1 MGRISLHPGCEERQ
15 ARQIE
20 LAVAE
25 PEEGVE
31 FDPES
36 SQIPDTP
43 FAEDI
48 PDYNSYNVAELKVLC
63 RERGLGVSGS
73 KSELVQRLDAADTDS
88 TEAPTEEVPVE
99 EEEVGPSEEAP
110 AEGPKEGDVSESGGE
125 TTTE

>member
-48 PDYNSYNVAELKVLC
+48 PDYNSYNVAE
-63 RERGLGVSGS
+63 
-73 KSELVQRLDAADTDS
+73 
-88 TEAPTEEVPVE
+88 VPVE